1 MKAKSSIISLVLIIC
16 LVLSAVIGYKKG
28 YIGDIFNLKTKKII
42 DNVTNNNEGI
52 ARTREIIYE
61 NESSVLNIGDEY
73 EIEYEAKDYKGN
85 VDNKNSYKIKEK
97 YIDSY
102 ITKHFQRECLCHFIM
117 EMRMII

>member
-1 MKAKSSIISLVLIIC
+1 M
-16 LVLSAVIGYKKG
+16 IGYKKG

-73 EIEYEAKDYKGN
+73 EIEYEAKCG
-85 VDNKNSYKIKEK
+85 
-97 YIDSY
+97 
-102 ITKHFQRECLCHFIM
+102 
-117 EMRMII
+117 